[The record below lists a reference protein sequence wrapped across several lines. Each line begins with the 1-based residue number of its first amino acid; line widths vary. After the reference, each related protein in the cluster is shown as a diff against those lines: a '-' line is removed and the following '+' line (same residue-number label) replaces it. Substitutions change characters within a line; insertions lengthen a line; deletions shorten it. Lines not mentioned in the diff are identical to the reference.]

1 MHVSR
6 IRQYF
11 ATIFLTKTWHWSSNK
26 SRGFSSYPIVIYK
39 CLCLYISVVR
49 FNFSWTNRFFSR
61 YFRRIPKIN
70 LTVASSK
77 GLYLPLVFKIH
88 EKLLNNLK
96 VPWHIRRYIY
106 QVNKALVDVLFWTLF
121 FHFQQSSGRKSFFE
135 LLKRE
140 VRERV
145 KRGIKKDWKKEQ
157 PEERLREPFLRWV
170 LLYLFYY
177 K

>member
-1 MHVSR
+1 M
-6 IRQYF
+6 
-11 ATIFLTKTWHWSSNK
+11 
-26 SRGFSSYPIVIYK
+26 
-39 CLCLYISVVR
+39 
-49 FNFSWTNRFFSR
+49 
-61 YFRRIPKIN
+61 
-70 LTVASSK
+70 
-77 GLYLPLVFKIH
+77 
-88 EKLLNNLK
+88 K

-177 K
+177 KCEVLVQTGSNLQPIVTLFQLKIGYYPVKKIISILFKKNGSILPWLKCQDQMSCLNQTGNQTLLGCNFLYFIYSSIFFIQIFLL

>member
-1 MHVSR
+1 MP
-6 IRQYF
+6 IF
-11 ATIFLTKTWHWSSNK
+11 AHFNCQDCNQS
-26 SRGFSSYPIVIYK
+26 
-39 CLCLYISVVR
+39 R
-49 FNFSWTNRFFSR
+49 FNFSWTNRSR
-61 YFRRIPKIN
+61 NYRRYKKMN
-70 LTVASSK
+70 LTVVSSK
-77 GLYLPLVFKIH
+77 SHFVPPVLNNH
-88 EKLLNNLK
+88 EKSFNYFK

-170 LLYLFYY
+170 LL
-177 K
+177 